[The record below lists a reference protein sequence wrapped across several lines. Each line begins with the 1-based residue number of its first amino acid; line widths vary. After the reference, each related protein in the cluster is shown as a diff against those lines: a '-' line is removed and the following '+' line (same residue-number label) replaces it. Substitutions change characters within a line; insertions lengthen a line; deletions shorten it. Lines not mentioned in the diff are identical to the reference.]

1 MLGVDPFDA
10 VVDVVRNKWDLQCE
24 DRLFVIHPLLLPLL
38 LLRGA

>member
-1 MLGVDPFDA
+1 MFGDDPFDA

-24 DRLFVIHPLLLPLL
+24 ERLFVIRPFLLLF